1 MKASLLHFS
10 LYSEVKQ
17 EHTDIHQD
25 GDGVMLEIL

>member
-25 GDGVMLEIL
+25 GVMLEIL